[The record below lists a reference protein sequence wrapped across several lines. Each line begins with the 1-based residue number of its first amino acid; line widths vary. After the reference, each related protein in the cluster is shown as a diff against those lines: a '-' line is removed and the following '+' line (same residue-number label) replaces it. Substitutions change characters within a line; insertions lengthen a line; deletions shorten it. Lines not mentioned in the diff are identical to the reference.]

1 MAVGAA
7 VALARPLEDWWIC
20 DHATSGGLDWP
31 KLKLQM
37 QSIAGWDPGVY
48 GLKTQA
54 HTELMMVLYARVD
67 RWHRK
72 DSDCPLGEL
81 SFRWL
86 LLASQEQ
93 KNLLGSFKRVNSGKI
108 ENWLDSLLDAA
119 WSDVWKLAA
128 QWHEVLA
135 SGWPIFALMGLCSK
149 KLRSLSLG
157 DSEVSETCR
166 GGEQLQRFSLALE
179 EDGMLPAAALEKA
192 LESAA
197 VQACAYARATVYVFA
212 ADMVRRGREEGLL
225 LDLESGT
232 EMLSKAQVAA
242 HSSRALVEVI
252 NPWPLWKALD
262 RFSCAGLVN
271 VSVQQVPNFLPV
283 RNWFWIFV
291 SPTRANHQDQ
301 VISNSVRAKQLPY
314 CSREFRNSLAQV
326 ASQAPS
332 HWQPRIVEVGAH
344 FGDCMLW
351 AAAAIPGVRCL
362 GIEADLGRWQRFQR
376 SVVANNFQDNIQAI
390 RALAGSSEYK
400 DHTEF
405 EGSQLLS
412 FVPGLALDD
421 VWSEPLDVLK
431 IHINGGEHLV
441 LKGARRIFE
450 LGVKA
455 VVVSCKNHTEMFRVV
470 HFLLKY
476 DYDMQISGEAV
487 NASLRGNGLL
497 RHIEEIIQETGRKH
511 LQAMQRKTVT
521 APDRSGWVVFEKFQ
535 LNSNML

>member
-1 MAVGAA
+1 MLDAYHLLAPCNDHAKLKSFELSLAKPAVGSMRKRMKLPSSAQFGVSVPA
-7 VALARPLEDWWIC
+7 TGEPLFQTVTCHKEDSVEFTRRVITKGLPNSKENGSPTKSVTSLSGRRNFVGMQWPVFALLPVALARPLEDWWIC
-20 DHATSGGLDWP
+20 DQASSGGLDWP
-31 KLKLQM
+31 KLKFQM

-108 ENWLDSLLDAA
+108 ENWLDSLLDAS

-135 SGWPIFALMGLCSK
+135 SGWPLFALMGLCSK
-149 KLRSLSLG
+149 KLRSLG
-157 DSEVSETCR
+157 DSEVLQTVPCP
-166 GGEQLQRFSLALE
+166 GGEEHLQRFTLALE
-179 EDGMLPAAALEKA
+179 EDGMLPPAALEKA

-197 VQACAYARATVYVFA
+197 VQECAYARATVYVFA
-212 ADMVRRGREEGLL
+212 ADSVRRGREEGLL
-225 LDLESGT
+225 LDLESAT

-242 HSSRALVEVI
+242 HSSRALVEVM

-283 RNWFWIFV
+283 RKWFWIFV

-301 VISNSVRAKQLPY
+301 VISNSVRAKQQPY
-314 CSREFRNSLAQV
+314 CSREFRDSLAQV

-332 HWQPRIVEVGAH
+332 HWQPRLVEVGAH

-351 AAAAIPGVRCL
+351 AAAAIPGVPWREL
-362 GIEADLGRWQRFQR
+362 TGSEGM
-376 SVVANNFQDNIQAI
+376 SV
-390 RALAGSSEYK
+390 
-400 DHTEF
+400 T
-405 EGSQLLS
+405 
-412 FVPGLALDD
+412 
-421 VWSEPLDVLK
+421 
-431 IHINGGEHLV
+431 GE
-441 LKGARRIFE
+441 
-450 LGVKA
+450 
-455 VVVSCKNHTEMFRVV
+455 VV
-470 HFLLKY
+470 
-476 DYDMQISGEAV
+476 
-487 NASLRGNGLL
+487 
-497 RHIEEIIQETGRKH
+497 
-511 LQAMQRKTVT
+511 
-521 APDRSGWVVFEKFQ
+521 
-535 LNSNML
+535 